1 MNEILKIYEETG
13 AIKKGHFLLSSGL
26 HSDTYFQSALVLQY
40 PKYSEFLCKKLASYF
55 KNYKID
61 VVIGPAIG
69 AIIVAYETAR
79 FLNARAIFTERE
91 NGIMKL
97 RRGFYINENENVL
110 IVEDVITT
118 GSSTNEVIEVV
129 KSYNANIA
137 GIGCLIDRSENVK
150 FDYPFYSLVKV
161 IVKTYRP
168 ENCELCALKIPIE
181 KPGSKE
187 WKK

>member
-13 AIKKGHFLLSSGL
+13 AIKRGHFLLSSGL

-40 PKYSEFLCKKLASYF
+40 PKYSEFLCKNLANYF

-97 RRGFYINENENVL
+97 RRGFFINKGENVL

-118 GSSTNEVIEVV
+118 GSSTGEVIEVV
-129 KSYNANIA
+129 RSCNGNIV
-137 GIGCLIDRSENVK
+137 GIGCLVDRSENVE
-150 FDYPFYSLVKV
+150 FDYPFYSLIKVK
-161 IVKTYRP
+161 VKTYNP
-168 ENCELCALKIPIE
+168 ENCELCALKIPLE

-187 WKK
+187 WKR